1 MEIHEKQY
9 LKTSTLKSKFI
20 VMSPQESTN
29 MDFCYKSMQ
38 CKKNQASR
46 RVYLSPGILNAF
58 KSQEMQSKAKRD
70 YFHLI
75 IVGF

>member
-9 LKTSTLKSKFI
+9 LKTSILKSKI
-20 VMSPQESTN
+20 IAMSPQQSTN
-29 MDFCYKSMQ
+29 MDMCYKSMQ
-38 CKKNQASR
+38 CKKNWASKR
-46 RVYLSPGILNAF
+46 ASLSQGILNAF
-58 KSQEMQSKAKRD
+58 KSHEMELKAKRD